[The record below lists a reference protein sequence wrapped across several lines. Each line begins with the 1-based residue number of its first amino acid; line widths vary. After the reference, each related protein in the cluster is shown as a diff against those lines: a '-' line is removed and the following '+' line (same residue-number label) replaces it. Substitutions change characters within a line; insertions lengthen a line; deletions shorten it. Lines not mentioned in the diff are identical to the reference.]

1 MKVHSY
7 FSSGF
12 PEIVYKRS
20 LVIELEKAGLQYAS
34 EVEKDINYWGVH
46 IGKRRLDL
54 IVEDTISVEL
64 KAVSEVGK
72 KDYNQII
79 NYLKIFG
86 FEVGLLL
93 NFGAESLQYKRFIRT
108 KKAP

>member
-12 PEIVYKRS
+12 PEIVYKRA
-20 LVIELEKAGLQYAS
+20 LIIELEKAGLQYAS
-34 EVEKDINYWGVH
+34 EVEKDINYLGVH